1 MSYVF
6 SMVQVKGT
14 LPTLTHKC
22 FDKIHYGIKVNGTE
36 LWVSYKTFSI
46 QAGEPTEHEF
56 AVGFSAYW
64 VRAISSVNT
73 TATVTFRYE

>member
-1 MSYVF
+1 
-6 SMVQVKGT
+6 MVQVKGT
-14 LPTLTHKC
+14 GPTLTHKC
-22 FDKIHYGIKVNGTE
+22 FDKIHYGIEVNGTE

-46 QAGEPTEHEF
+46 QADGPTEHEF

-64 VRAISSVNT
+64 VWAISSVNT